1 LQNLASI
8 GTKILLYVDDTS
20 TIVTSPNVENFETKI
35 DNIFGDINNWFKVN
49 QLILN
54 YNKTHYLHF
63 NMKNSWDYDLK
74 LNYQGNYIKSS
85 SNTKF
90 WGLII
95 ENSLSWEAHINQIMS
110 KLNTACFVIRTI
122 EAIMSP
128 ETLRMVYFAYIHSIM
143 SYGIILGGNQPYS
156 HKIFKIQERVIRIIT
171 SSRMRES
178 CREVF
183 KKLELLPLYSQY
195 IFSISIFVMKNKH
208 FSYTNN
214 QIQLIHTRF
223 KTNLHPPTANLTK
236 FQKGAYYSAINLFS
250 NLLHNIKDL
259 ANKIVPFQNAL
270 KRFLLINSFYNSKE
284 YFNYQK
290 YSIENCIDNW
300 F

>member
-1 LQNLASI
+1 
-8 GTKILLYVDDTS
+8 VDDTS